1 MKEKDPSR
9 LSPSEVA
16 ELVGKVYPFPVT
28 PAMVKADL
36 AAGAPVN
43 DDGSIHLVRYAA
55 WLAREANRGGQ
66 SPEAQAG

>member
-1 MKEKDPSR
+1 MNEKDPSR
-9 LSPSEVA
+9 LSPREVA
-16 ELVGKVYPFPVT
+16 ELVGKVYPFQVT

-43 DDGSIHLVRYAA
+43 DDGSVHLMHYAA
-55 WLAREANRGGQ
+55 WLAKESNRGGQ